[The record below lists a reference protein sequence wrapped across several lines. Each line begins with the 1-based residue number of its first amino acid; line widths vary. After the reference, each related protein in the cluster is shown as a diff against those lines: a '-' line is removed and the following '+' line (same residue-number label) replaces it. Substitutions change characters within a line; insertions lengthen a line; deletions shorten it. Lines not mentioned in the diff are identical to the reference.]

1 MFENNSLTTRIGIG
15 KLAGFS
21 IAFFSILLFN
31 LFTGYE
37 LPTMFAFGVILW
49 YTTIGAII
57 GIFVVY
63 KYHPVLKFPMPW
75 WFRSSLIGAW
85 MNFVLVLLSYQQL
98 EEIIIVALGFETFFR
113 SPFWFVAEGLFVGL
127 IIGYLA
133 TKFGGEGR
141 KIVGK

>member
-1 MFENNSLTTRIGIG
+1 
-15 KLAGFS
+15 
-21 IAFFSILLFN
+21 
-31 LFTGYE
+31 
-37 LPTMFAFGVILW
+37 
-49 YTTIGAII
+49 
-57 GIFVVY
+57 
-63 KYHPVLKFPMPW
+63 
-75 WFRSSLIGAW
+75 
-85 MNFVLVLLSYQQL
+85 LVLLSYQQL